1 MSEAVF
7 VWGDGTGIWG
17 FLSQRCGFV
26 AENGGVGWRCNME
39 YGIFVATV
47 FGGVLEIWVCRGLIG
62 MFVGGHKWLMT
73 RLSGW
78 RDVKE
83 YES

>member
-1 MSEAVF
+1 MWGLGGAVPEK
-7 VWGDGTGIWG
+7 G
-17 FLSQRCGFV
+17 
-26 AENGGVGWRCNME
+26 
-39 YGIFVATV
+39 V

-78 RDVKE
+78 RGVKE